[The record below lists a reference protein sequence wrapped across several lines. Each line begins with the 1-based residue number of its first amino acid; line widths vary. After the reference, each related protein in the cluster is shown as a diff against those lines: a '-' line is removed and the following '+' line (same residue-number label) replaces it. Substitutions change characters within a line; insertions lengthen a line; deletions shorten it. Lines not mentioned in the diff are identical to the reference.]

1 MFLKKIS
8 LKNYRKF
15 DDFDLEFFNNYVI
28 ILGENATGKT
38 TILEAINVLSNTKTP
53 KNSDLNECVKAGKE
67 YFSISGLVNNDFDDK
82 KMFISYSNGEKKVMI
97 NDTVCKKIS
106 TYIENF
112 FVVYFQPLDAV
123 KYLILA
129 QNRRNMMDSF
139 ICQISNEYLMELIYY
154 KRILKEKNALLKLE
168 NFNST
173 NNNFILLEMINEKIS
188 SSATQ
193 IVEHRKKIIDKI
205 NGQINDVHCF
215 FSNNETACIKYE
227 PNSLKPEEDIPSS
240 ALLDISSKTSTRG
253 PHKDDYKF
261 EINGKDIGSFCS
273 QGQQKSFIL
282 SLKITMLELFY
293 KVKKTYPILI
303 LDDAFSDL
311 DSNRQNAIFKIV
323 EGKCQMFIST
333 TSLKQINEKIVNNS
347 QIIEIKKGDV
357 TDE

>member
-15 DDFDLEFFNNYVI
+15 NNFDLDFFNNNVI
-28 ILGENATGKT
+28 IFGENATGKT
-38 TILEAINVLSNTKTP
+38 TILEAIHVLGNTKTP
-53 KNSDLNECVKAGKE
+53 KNSDLNECVKEGKDF
-67 YFSISGLVNNDFDDK
+67 FSIFGIISDDFCDK
-82 KMFISYSNGEKKVMI
+82 KQFISYSNGEKKVMI
-97 NDTVCKKIS
+97 NEKICKKIS
-106 TYIENF
+106 SYIENF

-129 QNRRNMMDSF
+129 QNRRSMMDSF
-139 ICQISNEYLMELIYY
+139 ICQISSEYLTELIYY

-168 NFNST
+168 NFSSS
-173 NNNFILLEMINEKIS
+173 NNNLVLLEMINNKISKSAKAIVDLRIKVVEKIND
-188 SSATQ
+188 
-193 IVEHRKKIIDKI
+193 RI
-205 NGQINDVHCF
+205 NEIHCF
-215 FSNNETACIKYE
+215 FSNNETAFVKYE
-227 PNSLKPEEDIPSS
+227 PNSVNPEEDIRGSFY
-240 ALLDISSKTSTRG
+240 ADITSKTSTRG
-253 PHKDDYKF
+253 PHKDDYRF

-293 KVKKTYPILI
+293 EVKKTYPILI

-311 DSNRQNAIFKIV
+311 DANRQNAIFKIV
-323 EGKCQMFIST
+323 EGKCQLFIST

-347 QIIEIKKGDV
+347 QIIEIKKGDG